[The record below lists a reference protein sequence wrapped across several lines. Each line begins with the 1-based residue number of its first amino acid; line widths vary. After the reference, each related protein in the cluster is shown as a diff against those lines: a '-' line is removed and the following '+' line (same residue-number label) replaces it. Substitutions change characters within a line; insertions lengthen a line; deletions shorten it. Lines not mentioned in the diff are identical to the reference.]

1 MTATALLETKG
12 LTMRFGGVVA
22 VDHVDFTLQEVEL
35 RCVIGPNGA
44 GKSTFFKCLTGQL
57 RPTGGEVLFRGAPVG
72 RIGTHAIA
80 RLGVGIKTQV
90 PNVFDGLTARDNVW
104 TAATKVAPGR
114 IAERRTDEAMERV
127 GIAGVADRIVGQLAH
142 GQRQLVELAMV
153 IAPEPDLILLDEPAA
168 GMTDEEV
175 DRLVDLIAE
184 LNQRHALVVVEHDMQ
199 FIRRIAKTVTVFHQG
214 AVLIEGNVADILT
227 NDQVRDVYLGKQAAS
242 SPPLRGVR
250 EGEAPAQRAEGS

>member
-1 MTATALLETKG
+1 MSAPLLQTRG

-22 VDHVDFTLQEVEL
+22 VDRVDFALQEAEL

-57 RPTGGEVLFRGAPVG
+57 RPSAGDVLFRGAPIAG
-72 RIGTHAIA
+72 IGSHAIA

-90 PNVFDGLTARDNVW
+90 PNVFDGLSARDNVW
-104 TAATKVAPGR
+104 TAAARVAPGR
-114 IAERRTDEAMERV
+114 IAEQRAEQAMERV
-127 GIAGVADRIVGQLAH
+127 GITGIAGRIVGQLAH

-175 DRLVDLIAE
+175 DRLVGLIAE

-199 FIRRIAKTVTVFHQG
+199 FIRRIARTVTVFHQG
-214 AVLIEGNVADILT
+214 AVLIEGDVARIMTDER
-227 NDQVRDVYLGKQAAS
+227 VRDVYLGKQAA
-242 SPPLRGVR
+242 
-250 EGEAPAQRAEGS
+250 

>member
-1 MTATALLETKG
+1 MSAEPVGQPLLETHC
-12 LTMRFGGVVA
+12 LTMRLGGVVA
-22 VDHVDFTLQEVEL
+22 VDDVTFRLREAEL

-57 RPTGGEVLFRGAPVG
+57 TPTAGTISFRGTPVAG
-72 RIGTHAIA
+72 IGSSAIA

-90 PNVFDGLTARDNVW
+90 PNVFDGLSARDNVW
-104 TAATKVAPGR
+104 TAAARVLPGR
-114 IAERRTDEAMERV
+114 LAEKRTDEAMERV
-127 GIAGVADRIVGQLAH
+127 GIGAIAGRTVGQLAH

-175 DRLVDLIAE
+175 DRLVKLIVE
-184 LNQRHALVVVEHDMQ
+184 LNRRHALVVVEHDMQ

-214 AVLIEGNVADILT
+214 AVMIEGDVADIMS
-227 NDQVRDVYLGKQAAS
+227 NQRVRDVYLGKQAA
-242 SPPLRGVR
+242 
-250 EGEAPAQRAEGS
+250 

>member
-1 MTATALLETKG
+1 MNMPLLETRQ

-22 VDHVDFTLQEVEL
+22 VDRVAFTLQEVEL

-57 RPTGGEVLFRGAPVG
+57 RPTGGEVLFRGESVTGSP
-72 RIGTHAIA
+72 THAIA
-80 RLGVGIKTQV
+80 RRGVGIKTQV
-90 PNVFDGLTARDNVW
+90 PNVFDALSARDNVW
-104 TAATKVAPGR
+104 IAAAKVAPGR

-127 GIAGVADRIVGQLAH
+127 GIAGIGDRIVGQLAH

-175 DRLVDLIAE
+175 DRLVDLIGE
-184 LNQRHALVVVEHDMQ
+184 LNRSHALVVVEHDMQ

-214 AVLIEGNVADILT
+214 AVLIEGDVGDILA
-227 NDQVRDVYLGKQAAS
+227 NDQVRDVYLGKQAA
-242 SPPLRGVR
+242 
-250 EGEAPAQRAEGS
+250 

>member
-1 MTATALLETKG
+1 MNEPLLQTRG

-22 VDHVDFTLQEVEL
+22 VDRVDFALQEAEL

-57 RPTGGEVLFRGAPVG
+57 RPSAGDVLFRGAPIAG
-72 RIGTHAIA
+72 IGSHAIA

-90 PNVFDGLTARDNVW
+90 PNVFDGLSARDNVW
-104 TAATKVAPGR
+104 TAAARVAPGR
-114 IAERRTDEAMERV
+114 IAEQRTDQAMERV
-127 GIAGVADRIVGQLAH
+127 GITAIAGRTVGQLAH

-175 DRLVDLIAE
+175 DRLVGLIGE
-184 LNQRHALVVVEHDMQ
+184 LNRRHALVVVEHDMQ
-199 FIRRIAKTVTVFHQG
+199 FIRRIARTVTVFHQG
-214 AVLIEGNVADILT
+214 AVLVEGDVAHIMSDER
-227 NDQVRDVYLGKQAAS
+227 VRDVYLGKQAA
-242 SPPLRGVR
+242 
-250 EGEAPAQRAEGS
+250 

>member
-1 MTATALLETKG
+1 MSEPLLQTRG

-22 VDHVDFTLQEVEL
+22 VDGVDFALQEAEL

-57 RPTGGEVLFRGAPVG
+57 RPSAGDVLFRGTPIAG
-72 RIGTHAIA
+72 IGSHAIA

-90 PNVFDGLTARDNVW
+90 PNVFDGLSARDNVW
-104 TAATKVAPGR
+104 TAAARVAPGR
-114 IAERRTDEAMERV
+114 IAEQRTDQAMERV
-127 GIAGVADRIVGQLAH
+127 GITAIAGRIVGQLAH

-175 DRLVDLIAE
+175 DRLVDLIRE

-199 FIRRIAKTVTVFHQG
+199 FIRRIARTITVFHQG
-214 AVLIEGNVADILT
+214 AVLIEGDVARILT
-227 NDQVRDVYLGKQAAS
+227 DERVRDVYLGKQAA
-242 SPPLRGVR
+242 
-250 EGEAPAQRAEGS
+250 

>member
-1 MTATALLETKG
+1 MTATTGNPPLLETRG

-22 VDHVDFTLQEVEL
+22 VDDVSFSLREVEL

-57 RPTGGEVLFRGAPVG
+57 KPSAGTISFRGASIAG
-72 RIGTHAIA
+72 IGSSAIA
-80 RLGVGIKTQV
+80 RRGVGIKTQV
-90 PNVFDGLTARDNVW
+90 PNVFDGLSARENVW
-104 TAATKVAPGR
+104 MAAVRVAPGR
-114 IAERRTDEAMERV
+114 LAEKRTDEAMERV
-127 GIAGVADRIVGQLAH
+127 GIATIGDRTVGQLAH

-175 DRLVDLIAE
+175 DRLVGLIRE
-184 LNQRHALVVVEHDMQ
+184 LNRSHALVVVEHDMQ

-214 AVLIEGNVADILT
+214 AVLVEGDVADILS
-227 NDQVRDVYLGKQAAS
+227 NEQVRDVYLGKQAA
-242 SPPLRGVR
+242 
-250 EGEAPAQRAEGS
+250 

>member
-1 MTATALLETKG
+1 MSEPLLQTRG

-22 VDHVDFTLQEVEL
+22 VDRVDFALQEAEL

-57 RPTGGEVLFRGAPVG
+57 KPSAGDVLFRGTPIAG
-72 RIGTHAIA
+72 IGSHAIA

-90 PNVFDGLTARDNVW
+90 PNVFDGLSARDNVW
-104 TAATKVAPGR
+104 TAAARVAPGR
-114 IAERRTDEAMERV
+114 IAERRADEAMERV
-127 GIAGVADRIVGQLAH
+127 GITGIAGRIVGQLAH

-168 GMTDEEV
+168 GMTDDEV
-175 DRLVDLIAE
+175 DRLVGLIRE

-199 FIRRIAKTVTVFHQG
+199 FIRRIARTVTVFHQG
-214 AVLIEGNVADILT
+214 AVLIEGDVARIMTDAR
-227 NDQVRDVYLGKQAAS
+227 VRDVYLGKQAA
-242 SPPLRGVR
+242 
-250 EGEAPAQRAEGS
+250 